1 MLLQEQGKK
10 GEGKK
15 DGGSKMVGCE
25 REKEELQGHSS
36 GKGWNEVE
44 IFQQNS
50 EQQSILLSLSLVL
63 MKLKLTER

>member
-1 MLLQEQGKK
+1 MLLQEQGEK

-15 DGGSKMVGCE
+15 DGGSKMVGWE
-25 REKEELQGHSS
+25 REKGELQGHSS
-36 GKGWNEVE
+36 GKGWNEAE
-44 IFQQNS
+44 IFQQNR